1 MQLAAWTV
9 PVSMTR
15 DDTNKLTCRHTA
27 TRDAAAHRAMHNNC
41 TYNTNFKLQL
51 KLMVLTVRES
61 QGIMS
66 KSGKVREKSEKVRE
80 FYIPKSGKVKE
91 NQSTRVQ
98 KLTKMQKK
106 V

>member
-1 MQLAAWTV
+1 
-9 PVSMTR
+9 
-15 DDTNKLTCRHTA
+15 
-27 TRDAAAHRAMHNNC
+27 
-41 TYNTNFKLQL
+41 
-51 KLMVLTVRES
+51 MVLTVRES